1 MANKTI
7 TLIIIAIALAVT
19 VAGIATVVIA
29 MKGNDVGVR
38 VREHLSYTLG
48 NFVNN
53 KTLFNISQ
61 SMILPMKRF
70 GRGFARPGIIVE
82 VSEEFKQKVIEI
94 LELDSNTSSLLVN
107 GYNITRIEPIIRFV
121 IQGDG
126 NVIMRATKA
135 VVLMVKPGEGRAIA
149 YVNLETNTVE
159 KLVKCEIVAKSSGTS
174 VSPTS
179 SAKIPLRSM

>member
-70 GRGFARPGIIVE
+70 G
-82 VSEEFKQKVIEI
+82 
-94 LELDSNTSSLLVN
+94 
-107 GYNITRIEPIIRFV
+107 
-121 IQGDG
+121 
-126 NVIMRATKA
+126 
-135 VVLMVKPGEGRAIA
+135 
-149 YVNLETNTVE
+149 
-159 KLVKCEIVAKSSGTS
+159 
-174 VSPTS
+174 
-179 SAKIPLRSM
+179 